1 MTMTTHLHSRIAA
14 LAALLA
20 LGVSLPALAQTIP
33 YGGGYGSSSS
43 NDSGDD
49 QGDEGDSAKPAQS
62 SRGKRVE
69 VTPYIEAAQVAVA
82 RLSPGSD
89 TVTYSTLAA
98 GVDASV
104 NGRNNQASV
113 SLRYERSFGWGAN
126 ARDSDT
132 ISGIARVSAAVV
144 PQTLTIEAGGLA
156 ARSQVEANGAS
167 VLTPLGSRDTATQVY
182 SVYAGPSLHVQTGD
196 VAINGNYRAGYTRVD
211 SPNIVAAP
219 GQVAVDVFDESVV
232 HNARIHAATKAG
244 DVLPVG
250 LGVGAGYNREDV
262 SNLDQRI
269 SDAHVRADVSVPL
282 GRDVALVGGVGYEK
296 VEVSNRDAVRDANGV
311 PVLGSDGRLVTDK
324 SAPRILSYNA
334 DGLIWDA
341 GVMWRPSRRTALEAH
356 VGRRYG
362 STTYYGSFAYAP
374 NTTTNINV
382 SVYDGITGFGG
393 QINNALANLPTSFR
407 AARNP
412 LTGEIT
418 GCVVAQD
425 AGSCLG
431 GALGSVRSS
440 VFRSRGVMATYGKD
454 LGRIQTGFGV
464 GYDRRKF
471 IGAPG
476 TILALANGVTDENVW
491 LAAYLNGRIDQNSGF
506 ATNFYSTWY
515 QSGDALAGDFSA
527 IGATAAYNRNLTS
540 KLSATAALGVDS
552 IHRDVVDDS
561 VTASALVGVRY
572 SF

>member
-1 MTMTTHLHSRIAA
+1 MTTHLNSRVAA

-20 LGVSLPALAQTIP
+20 LGVSSHALAQTIP
-33 YGGGYGSSSS
+33 YGGGYGSGSSS
-43 NDSGDD
+43 KDSGS
-49 QGDEGDSAKPAQS
+49 DEGGDSDAKPARS
-62 SRGKRVE
+62 AHGKRVKVE
-69 VTPYIEAAQVAVA
+69 PYIEAAQIAVA

-89 TVTYSTLAA
+89 TVTYSMLAA

-126 ARDSDT
+126 TQDSDT

-156 ARSQVEANGAS
+156 ARTQIDANGAS
-167 VLTPLGSRDTATQVY
+167 VLTPLGGRDTATQVY
-182 SVYAGPSLHVQTGD
+182 SVYAGPAIHAQTGD
-196 VAINGNYRAGYTRVD
+196 VAINGYYRAGYTKVE
-211 SPNIVAAP
+211 SPNVVLAP
-219 GQVAVDVFDESVV
+219 GQASVDVFDESVV
-232 HNARIHAATKAG
+232 HSAQLHAATKAG

-250 LGVGAGYNREDV
+250 LGFGAGYNREDV

-269 SDAHVRADVSVPL
+269 SDAHVRADVSVPV

-296 VEVSNRDAVRDANGV
+296 VQVSNRDAVRDVNGV
-311 PVLGSDGRLVTDK
+311 PVLGRDGRLVTDK
-324 SAPRILSYNA
+324 SAPRILSY
-334 DGLIWDA
+334 DVEGLIWDA

-362 STTYYGSFAYAP
+362 SMTYYGSFAYAP
-374 NTTTNINV
+374 NPTTSINV

-393 QINNALANLPTSFR
+393 QINNALANLPTSFQ
-407 AARNP
+407 ASRNP

-425 AGSCLG
+425 SGSCLG

-440 VFRSRGVMATYGKD
+440 VFRSRGVMATFGKD

-491 LAAYLNGRIDQNSGF
+491 LAAYLNGRIDQNSSF

-552 IHRDVVDDS
+552 IHREVVDDS